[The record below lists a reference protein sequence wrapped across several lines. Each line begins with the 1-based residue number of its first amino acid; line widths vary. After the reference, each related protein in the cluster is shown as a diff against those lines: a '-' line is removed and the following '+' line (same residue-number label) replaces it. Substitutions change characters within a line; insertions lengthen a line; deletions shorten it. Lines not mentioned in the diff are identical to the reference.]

1 MKYYK
6 WECILGP
13 LFKLFEASLELIV
26 PLIIGRTIDVGIRDR
41 DTGYIL
47 VQCLILAALGLVGLL
62 FSVTAQYFAA
72 RAAVGSTARLK
83 HDLFAHL
90 GKLSYSNLDKLG
102 SSTMI
107 TRMTSDMNQIQN
119 GINLTLRLL
128 LRSPFVVFGAMIMAF
143 IIDTPSALVFA
154 CAIPVLSVIVFGI
167 MLVSIPLYKRVQ
179 NALDHVLKITR
190 ENLNGVRV
198 IRAFCR
204 EEKEVSDFT
213 ESNQYLFTQQRFVGR
228 ISALMNPLTYVII
241 NIAIAVL
248 IYVGAIRLW
257 N

>member
-107 TRMTSDMNQIQN
+107 NAAILAS
-119 GINLTLRLL
+119 
-128 LRSPFVVFGAMIMAF
+128 SAGA
-143 IIDTPSALVFA
+143 
-154 CAIPVLSVIVFGI
+154 
-167 MLVSIPLYKRVQ
+167 
-179 NALDHVLKITR
+179 
-190 ENLNGVRV
+190 
-198 IRAFCR
+198 
-204 EEKEVSDFT
+204 
-213 ESNQYLFTQQRFVGR
+213 
-228 ISALMNPLTYVII
+228 
-241 NIAIAVL
+241 
-248 IYVGAIRLW
+248 
-257 N
+257 